1 MENQQQ
7 EQELSHEE
15 LMARKE
21 EMKKFYEE
29 SVPYLEAQCKY
40 EKLLTDIEE
49 ARFKRAQ
56 FQYQFTIMMAQM
68 QGKEGEEEQ
77 EEVEHKAPE
86 RKLKK
91 N

>member
-1 MENQQQ
+1 MENQQ

-29 SVPYLEAQCKY
+29 SVPYLEAQAKY
-40 EKLLTDIEE
+40 EKLLTEIEE
-49 ARFKRAQ
+49 ARFKRAN
-56 FQYQFTIMMAQM
+56 FQYQFAMMMAQRP
-68 QGKEGEEEQ
+68 EEE
-77 EEVEHKAPE
+77 EEVEKGKSEAPE
-86 RKLKK
+86 KKLKK